1 MNDDDEVIG
10 KSAFDDDN
18 IDNSHEEVVP
28 FVSLANNTS
37 VDEESLSQVQKR
49 RLSDVAAESLNE

>member
-10 KSAFDDDN
+10 KSAFDDDK

-37 VDEESLSQVQKR
+37 VDEESLSQV
-49 RLSDVAAESLNE
+49 